1 MRARDGVFSDV
12 PPANVVGRVFEVQRF
27 SVHDGPGIR
36 TTVFLKGCP
45 LRCRWCHNPESR
57 DPRPEISFLPGK
69 CIGCGYCERVCPRGA
84 HHISAGSS
92 AGGHRYDRSVCTR
105 CGSCT
110 EECWAGALEGIGREA
125 SAAEVMEEVEADASF
140 YAASGGGLTV
150 SGGEPLAQPEFTAA
164 LLRLARERGINTCV
178 ETCGYASA
186 RTLLNLV
193 PLTDLFL
200 YDLKETDPA
209 RHVELT
215 GVALDSILAN
225 LRALCAARA
234 PVRIRLPIV
243 PGLNDSDAHFRAV
256 ADLTASLP
264 TSPPVEVMPYHS
276 LGTEK
281 HRRLGRPAPTGLPAE
296 SADRELAEAWS
307 ARLRSYG
314 AVVV

>member
-1 MRARDGVFSDV
+1 MRDGAARDV
-12 PPANVVGRVFEVQRF
+12 PAASVVGRIFDVQRF

-57 DPRPEISFLPGK
+57 DPRPEISFLPEK
-69 CIGCGYCERVCPRGA
+69 CIGCGYCERVCPRDA
-84 HHISAGSS
+84 HHVAHSLRAD
-92 AGGHRYDRSVCTR
+92 GHRYDRGVCTR

-110 EECWAGALEGIGREA
+110 EECWAGALEVIGKEV

-164 LLRLARERGINTCV
+164 LLRLAREREMHTCV
-178 ETCGYASA
+178 ETCGYGSAS
-186 RTLLNLV
+186 TILDLV

-209 RHVELT
+209 RHFELT
-215 GVALDSILAN
+215 GAPLEPVLVN
-225 LRALCAARA
+225 LRALCDSAAE
-234 PVRIRLPIV
+234 VRVRLPIV
-243 PGLNDSDAHFRAV
+243 PGLNDSDDHFRAV

-264 TSPPVEVMPYHS
+264 TSPSVEVMPYHS

-281 HRRLGRPAPTGLPAE
+281 HRRLGRPAPTRLPAE
-296 SADRELAEAWS
+296 SADRALAEAWS
-307 ARLRSYG
+307 ARLRSLG